1 MLCRKCYIP
10 MSKVM
15 SFSKNKKNTYEKFY
29 KCSKCRK
36 ETKHIEISKSE
47 LDFGEYLHKE
57 LSRKGK

>member
-1 MLCRKCYIP
+1 

-47 LDFGEYLHKE
+47 LDFGEYLH
-57 LSRKGK
+57 RKQYKAGAWSERRSIN

>member
-1 MLCRKCYIP
+1 
-10 MSKVM
+10 MSEVM

-36 ETKHIEISKSE
+36 ETKHIEISKFE